1 MTALAVAGEG
11 GPAEARD
18 GLRGLDA
25 TEVLLS
31 TVMASTDEELHAA
44 RMAAF
49 RSPVREQLLK
59 PWVPPEGCEAGS
71 ALLATHPLFG
81 RHRTTLA
88 HRLGVVTRRLQS
100 EGVGYYLLSPVEQ
113 ESRQSAADVDDQA
126 DAGGD
131 AGHVSAPVALAMAAA
146 AVLLLA
152 TAGAGL
158 VNGATLLGW
167 LLLLAA
173 ARPLV
178 RWASYEDRRPAP
190 AGPVP
195 RPPAARRRP
204 AVVLPDPG
212 RYACPRCRARFR
224 TAGDKRRH
232 LRDCAD
238 LTGGPR

>member
-1 MTALAVAGEG
+1 MTALAAGDAG
-11 GPAEARD
+11 D
-18 GLRGLDA
+18 GAASPQAPGLDA

-31 TVMASTDEELHAA
+31 TVMATTDEELHAA

-59 PWVPPEGCEAGS
+59 PWVPLEGHEAGA
-71 ALLATHPLFG
+71 ALLGTHPLFG

-113 ESRQSAADVDDQA
+113 ASRRAAGTGADDQA

-131 AGHVSAPVALAMAAA
+131 TGQVSAPVALALAAA

-152 TAGAGL
+152 TAGAGV
-158 VNGATLLGW
+158 VNGAALLGW
-167 LLLLAA
+167 GLLLVA

-178 RWASYEDRRPAP
+178 RWASYEDRPTAA
-190 AGPVP
+190 AGPAA
-195 RPPAARRRP
+195 RPPATERRP
-204 AVVLPDPG
+204 VVVPEAG
-212 RYACPRCRARFR
+212 RYACPGCRARFR

-232 LRDCAD
+232 LRGCAD